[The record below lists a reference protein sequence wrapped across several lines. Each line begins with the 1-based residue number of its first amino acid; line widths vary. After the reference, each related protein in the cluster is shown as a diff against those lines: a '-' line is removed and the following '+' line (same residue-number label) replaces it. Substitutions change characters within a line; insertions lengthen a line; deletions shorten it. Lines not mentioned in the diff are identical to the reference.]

1 MTAFG
6 ESAGSA
12 SLCFHLSSN
21 VPLFNRVVL
30 QSGTA
35 SSISPTP
42 CSKKEE
48 EYQALL
54 AFCDIDKDDPQR
66 LEKLREVPA
75 TKIVEATTVLMKG
88 AFSPLAHESFFPIV
102 PNYLNHDRIV
112 ADCPWVEAVMAGD
125 AIYEVRLYARNVP
138 LATSLTESRATSS
151 HIISKQ
157 CPSKTFANMSKK
169 SWERRRPR
177 KYCKYMTYLQAWTPT
192 CSGHSCAPSAAM
204 SCSPVSAPSSLQHY
218 FQWNWSN
225 CE

>member
-35 SSISPTP
+35 STISPTP
-42 CSKKEE
+42 CSNKEE

-54 AFCDIDKDDPQR
+54 VFCGIEKDDPQR

-75 TKIVEATTVLMKG
+75 TKIVEAAKALSKA
-88 AFSPLAHESFFPIV
+88 AFSPLAHESFFSIA

-125 AIYEVRLYARNVP
+125 AIYEVSDSVRP
-138 LATSLTESRATSS
+138 ISPSR
-151 HIISKQ
+151 HITHGI
-157 CPSKTFANMSKK
+157 
-169 SWERRRPR
+169 
-177 KYCKYMTYLQAWTPT
+177 
-192 CSGHSCAPSAAM
+192 
-204 SCSPVSAPSSLQHY
+204 
-218 FQWNWSN
+218 
-225 CE
+225 